1 MDSKINNMNKASLI
15 DNFER
20 KGVTLTQEE
29 KKLILSSFQTVYV
42 KKKDYLLTA
51 GAVCDFEAFVVQGC
65 FKEYCLD
72 EKGEEHIIHFSIED
86 WWLADLESY
95 NYERPSKIFIQAL
108 EDSEVLLIKKER
120 KEALYDEIPVL
131 EKIYRRMTQQECIA
145 LQRRIVNKLSMDA
158 TAEYEDFCKR
168 YPSLVQRLTNI
179 QIASYL
185 GISQE
190 FLSKIR
196 SKKK

>member
-1 MDSKINNMNKASLI
+1 MNKASLI

-20 KGVTLTQEE
+20 KGVPLTTED
-29 KKLILSSFQTVYV
+29 KRTILASFTTQSI
-42 KKKDYLLTA
+42 KKKEFLLIA
-51 GAVCDFEAFVVQGC
+51 GEVCDFEAFVVKGC

-72 EKGEEHIIHFSIED
+72 EKGVEHIIHFSIED

-95 NYERPSKIFIQAL
+95 NSDQPSKIYIQAL
-108 EDSEVLLIKKER
+108 EDSEILLIKKER
-120 KEALYDEIPVL
+120 KEALYEEVPSL
-131 EKIYRRMTQQECIA
+131 EKIYRRMTQQECVA
-145 LQRRIVNKLSMDA
+145 LQRRIVNKLSMNASD
-158 TAEYEDFCKR
+158 EYEDFCIR

-196 SKKK
+196 SKNK

>member
-1 MDSKINNMNKASLI
+1 MNKASLI

-20 KGVTLTQEE
+20 KGVPLSLPE
-29 KKLILSSFQTVYV
+29 KEIILSAFTTVHV
-42 KKKDYLLTA
+42 KKKEYLLRA
-51 GAVCDFEAFVVQGC
+51 GEICDFEAYVIKGC

-72 EKGEEHIIHFSIED
+72 EKGDEHIIHFSIED

-95 NYERPSKIFIQAL
+95 NYDKPSTLFIQAL
-108 EDSEVLLIKKER
+108 EDSEILIIKKER
-120 KEALYDEIPVL
+120 KEALYDQVPSL
-131 EKIYRRMTQQECIA
+131 EKIYRRMTQQECVA
-145 LQRRIVNKLSMDA
+145 LQRRIVNKLSMNASD
-158 TAEYEDFCKR
+158 EYEDFCTR

>member
-1 MDSKINNMNKASLI
+1 MNRASLI

-20 KGVTLTQEE
+20 KGVVLTPQEKE
-29 KKLILSSFQTVYV
+29 RILASFNTVYL
-42 KKKDYLLTA
+42 KKKDQLLVA
-51 GAVCDFEAFVVQGC
+51 GEVCNFQAFVVTGC
-65 FKEYCLD
+65 CKVYFLD
-72 EKGEEHIIHFSIED
+72 STGQEHIIYFAIED

-95 NYERPSKIFIQAL
+95 HLGIPSKFYIQAI
-108 EDSEVLLIKKER
+108 EDCELLMITKEVKEP
-120 KEALYDEIPVL
+120 LYKEIPVL
-131 EKIYRRMTQQECIA
+131 ERIYRLMLGQECVA

-158 TAEYEDFCKR
+158 TAEYDDFCKR
-168 YPSLVQRLTNI
+168 YPSLLSRLTNI

-190 FLSKIR
+190 FLSKIK